1 MANTITSADA
11 IFSLT
16 VTNLYPTAQ
25 QLEGYAADAMFAMG
39 DTELAQ
45 SVRGADRKLS
55 AGFVFGEFL
64 QTITIMPDSP
74 SREIFET
81 WMLTSQ
87 TAIAVFRCNATII
100 LPALSRK
107 YTLTNGVL
115 QRVKA
120 MPDAQRVLQAMTFQ
134 INWESV
140 TAEAYNAQG

>member
-1 MANTITSADA
+1 MANTITSADS

-16 VTNLYPTAQ
+16 VTNLYPSAQ
-25 QLEGYAADAMFAMG
+25 ILEGYAADAMFALG

-45 SVRGADRKLS
+45 TVRGADGKLS
-55 AGFVFGEFL
+55 AGFVFGEYL

-74 SREIFET
+74 SKDIFET
-81 WMLTSQ
+81 WMLTSR
-87 TAIAVFRCNATII
+87 TSIAVFRCNATII
-100 LPALSRK
+100 LPALGRK

-140 TAEAYNAQG
+140 TAEAYNV